1 MKKIILGIVL
11 STLILSGCTTKQ
23 NTVKTAEEKL
33 QESVVTKTG
42 TISTKVGDEYLLST
56 RDGIVNITSNKV
68 NLDTYMK
75 KPVRVTGMFSGS
87 TLYVDKI
94 ESAITN

>member
-1 MKKIILGIVL
+1 MSGLVLG
-11 STLILSGCTTKQ
+11 GCTLTSKAPS
-23 NTVKTAEEKL
+23 TTEKL
-33 QESVVTKTG
+33 EQSVVTKSG

-56 RDGIVNITSNKV
+56 DEGIVNITSNKV

-94 ESAITN
+94 ESAIKN